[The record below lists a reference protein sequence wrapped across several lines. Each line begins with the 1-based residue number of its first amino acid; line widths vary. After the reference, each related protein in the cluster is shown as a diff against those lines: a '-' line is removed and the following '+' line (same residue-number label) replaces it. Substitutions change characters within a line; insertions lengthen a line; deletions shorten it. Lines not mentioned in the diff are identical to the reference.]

1 MGAAMTE
8 PLDHDLETFV
18 SQLRERLR
26 VGAETYGNSSFE
38 RPIAELI
45 DEVTQRI
52 QGGQPVD
59 HADPQHQ
66 PARRRRGRHGS
77 SERRAST
84 TRSPRTAEKY
94 SGQSLS

>member
-26 VGAETYGNSSFE
+26 VGAETYGNRSFE

-45 DEVTQRI
+45 DEVCAEALDISGWSFLAWVRLQRL
-52 QGGQPVD
+52 
-59 HADPQHQ
+59 
-66 PARRRRGRHGS
+66 
-77 SERRAST
+77 RRAVE
-84 TRSPRTAEKY
+84 RVEQR
-94 SGQSLS
+94 GGNDG